1 MTNKRGTTQS
11 SPNFRNSTNNRTAD
25 SETVP
30 NSVARRRSQMGS
42 SFSSSRRNTLSNA
55 ATSREQEPGSSAGG
69 VSNVYST
76 RYSRRSLNQPQRV
89 ASVTRYNRLGR
100 RHTTTASSSTSAVR
114 ESPDQTPGP
123 RRSARIS
130 SRLIER
136 RLSTTIP
143 SPLLSNTISNPSEP
157 VSPASE
163 ELTPT
168 GMPSVTSSP
177 FSLPSR
183 PVSGRVSS
191 ASRPSSAAYNSDSM
205 EEGWQWREFTNSP
218 VVDWRSEH
226 GTPLPPIPHSTTPPT
241 ATTTPPPATHPTS
254 VQPEP
259 NTDHQAATNDTPDT
273 DIQSVEIVRVVP
285 HRLIEIPE
293 SEPFEPRPPPRYRP
307 SSGRS
312 SLGSGVLRRARRL
325 LRESTSSSTPE
336 PEPSTSIA
344 NPPPESDSS
353 GEVTPTQ
360 PRRQFREIRFSHSS
374 SSASASAAALRS
386 TEEEHPT
393 ASTSSPDDAL
403 RGRLFERAEHEAL
416 NNMIMSTS
424 VTANERLQRLRL
436 LRLSRTEQ
444 STDVTARERII
455 TGLLRRRETA
465 ESSGE
470 SSGENSGV
478 GGESSSTSGP
488 TRLRMFEV
496 PGQGAILME
505 DIRPE
510 TSLRMSLVQAQYL
523 QEVLLRI
530 SSLLDNLHILS
541 QMNERIEDDPRLRT
555 ILAFATLDP
564 DNMTYEQLL
573 MLDELLPKNQGATKE
588 MISNKT
594 SLQQYHKSDN
604 HENDSCIICITD
616 FEESEGI
623 RLLPCCHIYHFG
635 CVDNWL
641 KRKKTCPMC
650 RSPIDDKPTKMYL
663 ERMDRYRDFK
673 K

>member
-11 SPNFRNSTNNRTAD
+11 SPNFRNSTNDT
-25 SETVP
+25 SSGSVP

-42 SFSSSRRNTLSNA
+42 SFSSSRRNALSNQGA
-55 ATSREQEPGSSAGG
+55 GDQEVAGSSG
-69 VSNVYST
+69 VANVYST

-89 ASVTRYNRLGR
+89 ASVSRYNRLGR
-100 RHTTTASSSTSAVR
+100 RHTTTASSSSSVVR
-114 ESPDQTPGP
+114 ESSDQTPGP

-136 RLSTTIP
+136 RLSSTLPIP
-143 SPLLSNTISNPSEP
+143 PPILSNAVSNPSEP
-157 VSPASE
+157 SSPVSE
-163 ELTPT
+163 DLTPT
-168 GMPSVTSSP
+168 GLPGVSP
-177 FSLPSR
+177 TAFSLPSR
-183 PVSGRVSS
+183 PVSGRLSTT
-191 ASRPSSAAYNSDSM
+191 SRPSSYNSDSM
-205 EEGWQWREFTNSP
+205 E
-218 VVDWRSEH
+218 
-226 GTPLPPIPHSTTPPT
+226 
-241 ATTTPPPATHPTS
+241 
-254 VQPEP
+254 
-259 NTDHQAATNDTPDT
+259 AATSDTPDT

-336 PEPSTSIA
+336 PEPTSGIA
-344 NPPPESDSS
+344 NLAEADSS

-374 SSASASAAALRS
+374 GSVGGTGHILQVPGDDHPTTSHSSAD
-386 TEEEHPT
+386 E
-393 ASTSSPDDAL
+393 AL
-403 RGRLFERAEHEAL
+403 RGRLYERAEHEAL

-436 LRLSRTEQ
+436 LRLSRTQQE
-444 STDVTARERII
+444 TDTTARERII

-465 ESSGE
+465 GDSSGE
-470 SSGENSGV
+470 SSGA

-488 TRLRMFEV
+488 TRVRMFEV
-496 PGQGAILME
+496 PGAILME

-541 QMNERIEDDPRLRT
+541 QMNERIEAPSTDDPRLRT

-604 HENDSCIICITD
+604 HENDSCIICISD
-616 FEESEGI
+616 FEENEGI
-623 RLLPCCHIYHFG
+623 RLLPCCHIYHFA

-650 RSPIDDKPTKMYL
+650 RSPIDEKPTKMYL
-663 ERMDRYRDFK
+663 ERMEQHRDFK

>member
-143 SPLLSNTISNPSEP
+143 SPLLSNTISNPS
-157 VSPASE
+157 ASE

-205 EEGWQWREFTNSP
+205 E
-218 VVDWRSEH
+218 
-226 GTPLPPIPHSTTPPT
+226 
-241 ATTTPPPATHPTS
+241 
-254 VQPEP
+254 
-259 NTDHQAATNDTPDT
+259 AATNDTPDT

>member
-143 SPLLSNTISNPSEP
+143 SPLLSNTISNPS
-157 VSPASE
+157 ASE

-205 EEGWQWREFTNSP
+205 E
-218 VVDWRSEH
+218 
-226 GTPLPPIPHSTTPPT
+226 
-241 ATTTPPPATHPTS
+241 
-254 VQPEP
+254 
-259 NTDHQAATNDTPDT
+259 AATNDTPDT

-541 QMNERIEDDPRLRT
+541 QMNERIEAPSTDDPRLRT

>member
-205 EEGWQWREFTNSP
+205 E
-218 VVDWRSEH
+218 
-226 GTPLPPIPHSTTPPT
+226 
-241 ATTTPPPATHPTS
+241 
-254 VQPEP
+254 
-259 NTDHQAATNDTPDT
+259 AATNDTPDT

-541 QMNERIEDDPRLRT
+541 QMNERIEAPSTDDPRLRT

>member
-11 SPNFRNSTNNRTAD
+11 SPNFRNSTNDT
-25 SETVP
+25 SSGSVP

-42 SFSSSRRNTLSNA
+42 SFSSSRRNALSNQGA
-55 ATSREQEPGSSAGG
+55 GDQEVAGSSG
-69 VSNVYST
+69 VANVYST

-89 ASVTRYNRLGR
+89 ASVSRYNRLGR
-100 RHTTTASSSTSAVR
+100 RHTTTASSSSSVVR
-114 ESPDQTPGP
+114 ESSDQTPGP

-136 RLSTTIP
+136 RLSSTLPIP
-143 SPLLSNTISNPSEP
+143 PPILSNAVSNPS
-157 VSPASE
+157 VSE
-163 ELTPT
+163 DLTPT
-168 GMPSVTSSP
+168 GLPGVSP
-177 FSLPSR
+177 TAFSLPSR
-183 PVSGRVSS
+183 PVSGRLSTT
-191 ASRPSSAAYNSDSM
+191 SRPSSYNSDSM
-205 EEGWQWREFTNSP
+205 EEGWQWREFANSP
-218 VVDWRSEH
+218 VDWRSDH
-226 GTPLPPIPHSTTPPT
+226 AAATPLPPIHHAATTPPT
-241 ATTTPPPATHPTS
+241 ASSTSPAP
-254 VQPEP
+254 P
-259 NTDHQAATNDTPDT
+259 NTDQQAATSDTPDT

-336 PEPSTSIA
+336 PEPTSGIA
-344 NPPPESDSS
+344 NLAEADSS

-374 SSASASAAALRS
+374 GSVGGTGHILQVPGDDHPTTSHSSAD
-386 TEEEHPT
+386 E
-393 ASTSSPDDAL
+393 AL
-403 RGRLFERAEHEAL
+403 RGRLYERAEHEAL

-436 LRLSRTEQ
+436 LRLSRTQQE
-444 STDVTARERII
+444 TDTTARERII

-465 ESSGE
+465 GDSSGE
-470 SSGENSGV
+470 SSGA

-488 TRLRMFEV
+488 TRVRMFEV
-496 PGQGAILME
+496 PGAILME

-541 QMNERIEDDPRLRT
+541 QMNERIEAPSTDDPRLRT

-604 HENDSCIICITD
+604 HENDSCIICISD
-616 FEESEGI
+616 FEENEGI
-623 RLLPCCHIYHFG
+623 RLLPCCHIYHFA

-650 RSPIDDKPTKMYL
+650 RSPIDEKPTKMYL
-663 ERMDRYRDFK
+663 ERMEQHRDFK